1 MNGLGSLIESSKKL
15 WPRKII
21 KEGVLNTKLLF
32 FGVLGIILLLLGGV
46 FDNQSNKK
54 NADATPDTV
63 RSVPAP
69 TMSRSYEEAMEAK
82 LANVLS
88 QIRGAGSV
96 TVSITLETSAMQ
108 EHAKNSIKETKTVQ
122 EKDTS
127 GGVRTTTETK
137 ENEQILVG
145 KENGMDKPVMVRE
158 VKPVIKGVLVI
169 AEGAYDSNVKANLT
183 KAVEAGL
190 GIPTYKITVL
200 PQRK

>member
-1 MNGLGSLIESSKKL
+1 MNGLGSFIESSKKL
-15 WPRKII
+15 WPRTII
-21 KEGVLNTKLLF
+21 KEGALNTRLVL

-54 NADATPDTV
+54 SADATPDIV
-63 RSVPAP
+63 KNIPAP
-69 TMSRSYEEAMEAK
+69 SMSRSYEEALEAK

-96 TVSITLETSAMQ
+96 TVSITLESSVAQ

-137 ENEQILVG
+137 ENEQILLG
-145 KENGMDKPVMVRE
+145 KENGTDKPVMIRE